1 MCRRVCRSVSRRL
14 SRRMRGNSDFSSRG
28 AHCGE
33 VSPCGV
39 LRNRQIT
46 QDAAV
51 TKAHD
56 ALTVRSNFV
65 FVRHDDDRL
74 SFGVQLTEER
84 QDLDRGLAVEI
95 SRGFVGEQNRW
106 VIQNRSRDRNA
117 LPLTAGQLIR
127 SVIDALR
134 QSNAV
139 KRRERTLPPTTPTTA
154 RVHQR

>member
-1 MCRRVCRSVSRRL
+1 
-14 SRRMRGNSDFSSRG
+14 MRGNSDFSSRG

-95 SRGFVGEQNRW
+95 SRGFVGEQNRR

-139 KRRERTLPPTTPTTA
+139 KRCKRTLPPTIPTTA